1 MTRDRRS
8 GCPIS
13 YSLDLFGDRWTLLIL
28 RDMVLGGKR
37 YYRDFLAAP
46 ERIATNVLAERLARL
61 ERAGLIDKRRDPEDR
76 KRNLYTLTEAG
87 LDTIPILL
95 EVIVWG
101 ATHDA
106 DTAAPR
112 QFIERALSDRD
123 EMIAELRSKA
133 LRS

>member
-37 YYRDFLAAP
+37 YSRDFLAAP
-46 ERIATNVLAERLARL
+46 EGIATNVLAERLARL
-61 ERAGLIDKRRDPEDR
+61 ERAGLIDKRPDPEDR
-76 KRNLYTLTEAG
+76 KRRLYTLTDAG

-106 DTAAPR
+106 DTAAPQ
-112 QFIERALSDRD
+112 QFIERARSDRD
-123 EMIAELRSKA
+123 TVLAELRTNA
-133 LRS
+133 LR